1 MLFYVKIFI
10 EDYFSMEA
18 DFMKKR
24 LMLKKGIIFSILLC
38 FIYALPSYA
47 FSEAINKKNK
57 KLPKN
62 VYFKEVD
69 LSGKT
74 IKDVEEI
81 IDREVEE
88 IENKKINICFSY
100 NGDVQTHNFK
110 LKDLGYYS
118 NKEEVK
124 NKISLI
130 LYNDLSPIEKLKE
143 YINIKKYGRKYDLN
157 HGIDYE
163 KFCKS
168 ISVFDEFKLPKPQNA
183 KYKCE
188 DGKIIIIPEIYG
200 YEFDKEKLYN
210 QVCSNM
216 LGDKREF
223 TLDYKTVKPK
233 ITEEVLKKQGIKEKI
248 ASYTTKFNSNN
259 KSRSKNIRLAASI
272 IDGTIV
278 APGEVFSFNKV
289 VGERTKARG
298 FDEAGVY
305 INGNIQSELG
315 GGICQVSS
323 TLYNAVLLSDLEV
336 VQRNNHSLTVN
347 YVPLSRDAAVSWGS
361 KDFKFRNNK
370 DFYIYIHAETGENT
384 ITFDLFGTKSNKKV
398 ELISKIIER
407 IDSPIKYVQDT
418 NLKDGEIVKK
428 GRTGYRSKLIKK
440 VYENGKLIRREIV
453 SQDKYMSTPTI
464 IKQEE

>member
-1 MLFYVKIFI
+1 M
-10 EDYFSMEA
+10 
-18 DFMKKR
+18 
-24 LMLKKGIIFSILLC
+24 
-38 FIYALPSYA
+38 
-47 FSEAINKKNK
+47 
-57 KLPKN
+57 
-62 VYFKEVD
+62 
-69 LSGKT
+69 
-74 IKDVEEI
+74 
-81 IDREVEE
+81 
-88 IENKKINICFSY
+88 
-100 NGDVQTHNFK
+100 
-110 LKDLGYYS
+110 
-118 NKEEVK
+118 
-124 NKISLI
+124 
-130 LYNDLSPIEKLKE
+130 
-143 YINIKKYGRKYDLN
+143 
-157 HGIDYE
+157 
-163 KFCKS
+163 
-168 ISVFDEFKLPKPQNA
+168 
-183 KYKCE
+183 
-188 DGKIIIIPEIYG
+188 
-200 YEFDKEKLYN
+200 
-210 QVCSNM
+210 
-216 LGDKREF
+216 
-223 TLDYKTVKPK
+223 
-233 ITEEVLKKQGIKEKI
+233 
-248 ASYTTKFNSNN
+248 
-259 KSRSKNIRLAASI
+259 
-272 IDGTIV
+272 
-278 APGEVFSFNKV
+278 FSFNKV

>member
-1 MLFYVKIFI
+1 VKIFI

-18 DFMKKR
+18 DFMKDR
-24 LMLKKGIIFSILLC
+24 LMLKKAIIFSILLC
-38 FIYALPSYA
+38 FMCVFPSYA
-47 FSEAINKKNK
+47 FSETVNKKDK

-74 IKDVEEI
+74 IKEVEEL

-88 IENKKINICFSY
+88 IENKNINICFPY
-100 NGDVQTHNFK
+100 NGDIQSHNFK

-124 NKISLI
+124 KKISLI
-130 LYNDLSPIEKLKE
+130 LYNDLNPIEKLKE
-143 YINIKKYGRKYDLN
+143 YINIKKYGRKYDLT

-168 ISVFDEFKLPKPQNA
+168 LSVFDESKLPKPQNA
-183 KYKCE
+183 KYKYK
-188 DGKIIIIPEIYG
+188 DGRIIIISETYG

-210 QVCSNM
+210 EICSNM
-216 LGDKREF
+216 LGDEREF
-223 TLDYKTVKPK
+223 TLHYKDLKPK
-233 ITEEVLKKQGIKEKI
+233 ITKEILKKQGIKENI
-248 ASYTTKFNSNN
+248 ASFTTRFNSNN

-305 INGNIQSELG
+305 INGNIESELG

-384 ITFDLFGTKSNKKV
+384 ITFDLFGTKSNKRV

-440 VYENGKLIRREIV
+440 VYENGKLIKTETV

-464 IKQEE
+464 IQQRE

>member
-233 ITEEVLKKQGIKEKI
+233 ITEEVLKKQGIKEKLLPI
-248 ASYTTKFNSNN
+248 QLNL
-259 KSRSKNIRLAASI
+259 ILI
-272 IDGTIV
+272 INQ
-278 APGEVFSFNKV
+278 EVK
-289 VGERTKARG
+289 
-298 FDEAGVY
+298 
-305 INGNIQSELG
+305 
-315 GGICQVSS
+315 
-323 TLYNAVLLSDLEV
+323 
-336 VQRNNHSLTVN
+336 
-347 YVPLSRDAAVSWGS
+347 
-361 KDFKFRNNK
+361 
-370 DFYIYIHAETGENT
+370 
-384 ITFDLFGTKSNKKV
+384 TFV
-398 ELISKIIER
+398 
-407 IDSPIKYVQDT
+407 
-418 NLKDGEIVKK
+418 
-428 GRTGYRSKLIKK
+428 
-440 VYENGKLIRREIV
+440 
-453 SQDKYMSTPTI
+453 
-464 IKQEE
+464 